1 MVQYVSTLLL
11 TKANSKTVEL
21 QQKRSLAF
29 ILGADYPNYSHA
41 LGICSLPRLDSLRE
55 ETTLKWAIKAQ
66 ANPQHSILFPVNPS
80 TANTRSRKTFK
91 EYMCKGSKFYCS
103 AVPAMVRSLNSHSI
117 HPAGRHTKGSIPI
130 TTNSGIDKP
139 V

>member
-1 MVQYVSTLLL
+1 MCFHSSL
-11 TKANSKTVEL
+11 TKENSKTLKL
-21 QQKRSLAF
+21 QQKRSLAC
-29 ILGADYPNYSHA
+29 ILGTDYRNYSHA

-66 ANPQHSILFPVNPS
+66 ANPQHSDLFPINPS
-80 TANTRSRKTFK
+80 TANTRNRKTFK
-91 EYMCKGSKFYCS
+91 EYMCKGSKFYFS

-117 HPAGRHTKGSIPI
+117 HPAGRQTKGNITI
-130 TTNSGIDKP
+130 TTNSGIDIT